1 MSPTSPRGEDSLE
14 KDVRDT
20 LDAALL
26 QEIADVL
33 GTDTSAAQAIVDS
46 TVSALSGGLHDR
58 AVTSPGEVQQA
69 LAEVQEAPLDGLDAD
84 GLMGGLLV
92 RVSGPAAH
100 TVARQ
105 TGLAPATVSQV
116 IELLIPVLLTVL
128 SRRAA
133 RGARR

>member
-1 MSPTSPRGEDSLE
+1 MSPMSEDSLE
-14 KDVRDT
+14 NDVRDT
-20 LDAALL
+20 LDDEKL
-26 QEIADVL
+26 QEIADVI
-33 GTDTSAAQAIVDS
+33 GTDPAAAQEVVDA

-69 LAEVQEAPLDGLDAD
+69 LAEVQEAPLGGLDAD
-84 GLMGGLLV
+84 GLMGGLLY

-100 TVARQ
+100 AAARR
-105 TGLAPATVSQV
+105 TGLAPETVSRV
-116 IELLIPVLLTVL
+116 IELLMPVLLTVL